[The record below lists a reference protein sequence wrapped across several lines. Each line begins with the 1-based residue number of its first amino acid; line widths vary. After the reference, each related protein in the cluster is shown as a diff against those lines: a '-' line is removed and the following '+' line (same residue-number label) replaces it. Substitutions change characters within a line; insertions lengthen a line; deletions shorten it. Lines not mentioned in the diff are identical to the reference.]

1 MFLISAKIESFKSI
15 NTPQNVLID
24 DEVTVLVGMNEA
36 GKTVFLKALEKSND
50 AQGLAKFNPV
60 DDYPRKGYTEYR
72 NQHEKNPAEATIL
85 TYQLTEDEVSDL
97 NSELHS
103 ELPAEFTF
111 SVTHLYN
118 NTRRISISVDEQPV
132 LKALLAESALST
144 DAKTALKKAQSF
156 RSIPKCFEGIG
167 LTDED
172 ERFLDKINNRIAE
185 TTWDSVVQYEVW
197 KWLEPNIPQFL
208 YFSDY
213 DILPSKINILDLES
227 KVKQAETNPEKLT
240 SQYRSALA
248 LLRKAGISINDITN
262 SKGYETQDAILGS
275 VSSNL
280 TDQILEFWKQNED
293 IEVEVDINSDLT
305 DDPPFNNGPNLYLR
319 IKNLRHRGVR
329 SPFDQ
334 RSRGF
339 IWFFSFLVWFDSVQ
353 IQIGSKKDIIL
364 LLDEPGLALHA
375 LAQANFLDY
384 IDDLAK
390 KHQVIYTTH
399 SPFMVHSHR
408 LHQVR
413 MVEDKAKL
421 GTIISDNLSG
431 SDPRTIFPLQA
442 ALGWTIAQNLFISP
456 RNLLVEGASDLI
468 YLKTISAF
476 LENEGR
482 IGLRENITIV
492 PVGGLDNV
500 VTFLA
505 LLSAN
510 DLKIAVL
517 HDYKGSL
524 EQKLEDIVKAKII
537 NPKSVLNA
545 SQFRNLDQLGKE
557 GQASDTEDLFE
568 PEFYLDYF
576 NRTFSKQLSDVAIKE
591 SELPKRDRIIQRIE
605 SYLKDKKI
613 KLRPSGGFNHYAVAS
628 YFASNPPDSLDENTL
643 KRFEELFK
651 KVNAVV

>member
-1 MFLISAKIESFKSI
+1 MFLISAKIKSFKSI
-15 NTPQNVLID
+15 NTPQTVFID

-50 AQGLAKFNPV
+50 AQGLAKFDPV
-60 DDYPRKGYTEYR
+60 HDYPKKGYTDYLK
-72 NQHEKNPAEATIL
+72 QHAKNPAKATVL
-85 TYQLTEDEVSDL
+85 TYRLTGDEVSDL
-97 NSELHS
+97 NAELHT
-103 ELPAEFTF
+103 EIPAEFTF
-111 SVTHLYN
+111 SITHLYD
-118 NTRRISISVDEQPV
+118 NTSQVSINVDEQPV

-156 RSIPKCFEGIG
+156 RSIPESFVDISPTE
-167 LTDED
+167 ED
-172 ERFLDKINNRIAE
+172 KQFLEKIKSRITKA
-185 TTWDSVVQYEVW
+185 TRDSVVEYEVW
-197 KWLEPNIPQFL
+197 EWLESRTPQFL

-213 DILPSKINILDLES
+213 NILPSKINLTDLAAR
-227 KVKQAETNPEKLT
+227 VRQAVNDPEQLT
-240 SQYRSALA
+240 SQHRSALA
-248 LLRKAGISINDITN
+248 LLRKAGISIDDFSELND
-262 SKGYETQDAILGS
+262 YETQNAILGS
-275 VSSNL
+275 VSMNL
-280 TDQILEFWKQNED
+280 TENILEFWKQNEN
-293 IEVEVDINSDLT
+293 IWVKVDIKSNSGDVA
-305 DDPPFNNGPNLYLR
+305 PYNNGSNIYLR
-319 IKNLRHRGVR
+319 TMDRRHLGVET
-329 SPFDQ
+329 PFDQ

-339 IWFFSFLVWFDSVQ
+339 IWFFSFLVWFDSVKE
-353 IQIGSKKDIIL
+353 QIGSKREIIL

-375 LAQANFLDY
+375 LAQADFLHY
-384 IDDLAK
+384 IDDLAQ

-399 SPFMVHSHR
+399 SPFMVHSRR

-413 MVEDKAKL
+413 MVEDKPKV

-456 RNLLVEGASDLI
+456 CNLLVEGASDLI
-468 YLKTISAF
+468 YLKTISSL
-476 LENEGR
+476 LEKAGK
-482 IGLRENITIV
+482 IGLREDITIV

-517 HDYKGSL
+517 HDYKGSP
-524 EQKLEDIVKAKII
+524 EQKLEDMVKAKIVH
-537 NPKSVLNA
+537 PKFVLNA

-568 PEFYLDYF
+568 TVFYLDYF

-591 SELPKRDRIIQRIE
+591 SELPKRDRIIQRLE

-613 KLRPSGGFNHYAVAS
+613 ELRPSGGFNHYAVAS

-651 KVNAVV
+651 KVNAVI